1 MIVTKR
7 THLFKQVSGGQ
18 SYQKSRKYSAKRK
31 YRKVVQYIKRASDGS
46 ENNSSLFIIGH
57 VGLFF
62 YTKKRPIISTVDL
75 PTTEIIESILNRVNT
90 YWSIS
95 EMKTVAN
102 LIVATVFIYWVIG
115 FLSDCWL
122 TSQPIDCV
130 LFIIMVK

>member
-1 MIVTKR
+1 M
-7 THLFKQVSGGQ
+7 
-18 SYQKSRKYSAKRK
+18 
-31 YRKVVQYIKRASDGS
+31 
-46 ENNSSLFIIGH
+46 
-57 VGLFF
+57 GLFF

-115 FLSDCWL
+115 CLSDCWL
-122 TSQPIDCV
+122 TSHLIDCV

>member
-57 VGLFF
+57 MGLFF

-75 PTTEIIESILNRVNT
+75 PTTEIIESIL
-90 YWSIS
+90 
-95 EMKTVAN
+95 
-102 LIVATVFIYWVIG
+102 IVVYIRNKNSSKFNSSTVFIYWVIG
-115 FLSDCWL
+115 CLSDCWL
-122 TSQPIDCV
+122 TSHLIDCV